1 MYNTENKAI
10 SFTSKKTNRIDKTH
24 KIKRREEES
33 AKITNIRTK
42 KKKHQYRNYR
52 YEVIIIWIIFPK
64 KIENSDKIDS
74 LRKL

>member
-42 KKKHQYRNYR
+42 KKKAS
-52 YEVIIIWIIFPK
+52 I
-64 KIENSDKIDS
+64 
-74 LRKL
+74 